1 MASDVTTGTQRK
13 MRRSMSFAPTAMPFS
28 SEVVHSL
35 PPFYFPDGGLVYQ
48 RPLKPYMHYVVLTNL
63 DGGRTY
69 GCGLIIAR
77 KFSVLER
84 DQLSGGY
91 ELDREV
97 GEHEDRDHLY
107 VPFCVCLIS
116 KWPYFNTMKDMLS
129 SLLITLKT
137 SGDPWPVIMKFAS
150 NVASILVPPPG
161 DLSIEIKLFG
171 NDVIVP
177 SADELDGSVMDLDL
191 HLPMLMLSVEDILK
205 VIACILAEQRL
216 IFICSSQAQIPLV
229 IECFFTF
236 VEPFKW
242 RRTYVPILPHK
253 LADLIEAPGPFIMG
267 CHSRLRSHIKQVI
280 RMEEIPSIVVVDLDK
295 GSVEVSPNE
304 KIEQLPQYVT
314 QALVVRLRLSKYHY
328 DLELMKT
335 PTFYDVI
342 EAKRHRADFIHEF
355 RKSIKAA
362 CLDMMVS
369 LFADVLLFMRV
380 GERLF
385 DKEGYIKSKFDEDQ
399 GFFEE
404 VCASDAFDRF
414 VDDRLENP
422 SKRDTFAVL
431 AEQVNVSSNSMTRK
445 RSTSNM
451 TRVVHRTSSSYRL
464 TVSNPKA
471 VFKQPPLLNEG
482 LHTGKYYESCIDK
495 LTEEIE
501 SRKSKSIALKASYLY
516 LRGMLYLASNQPIK
530 GLDDFHALYSANQ
543 ELFPTDYVQD
553 VIANLDASTEEL
565 LEQQDFYKRAAI
577 FRIFKKK
584 TEEQTT
590 GRPTRKLPNSPL
602 EHSEF
607 EKRVKALQIAIS
619 DETAERLFATLT
631 HQRNPTVSPEQ
642 FALLYN
648 TFTKMER
655 EIELVD
661 LPGVTL
667 EDDESRVLCSPP
679 INTTRGVG
687 RLIITT
693 HQLFFVGDGLRE
705 SFLISRLRDIRE
717 IIKYQHYVVFPPGVP
732 AVRIVSIGKVHLS
745 IWCSWAKV
753 LP

>member
-1 MASDVTTGTQRK
+1 MNQQ
-13 MRRSMSFAPTAMPFS
+13 PT
-28 SEVVHSL
+28 
-35 PPFYFPDGGLVYQ
+35 
-48 RPLKPYMHYVVLTNL
+48 KPYMHYVVLTNL

-69 GCGLIIAR
+69 GCGLIITR
-77 KFSVLER
+77 KFGVVEK

-91 ELDREV
+91 ELGLDL
-97 GEHEDRDHLY
+97 EDDYKDHLF

-116 KWPYFNTMKDMLS
+116 KSPYFNTMKDMLS
-129 SLLITLKT
+129 SLLITLET
-137 SGDPWPVIMKFAS
+137 SRDPWPIIMKFAS

-171 NDVIVP
+171 NNVIVP
-177 SADELDGSVMDLDL
+177 SAGELDGSVMDLDL
-191 HLPMLMLSVEDILK
+191 HLPLLMLSVDDILK

-216 IFICSSQAQIPLV
+216 IFICSSQALIPLV

-280 RMEEIPSIVVVDLDK
+280 RMEEIPGIVVVDLDK

-304 KIEQLPQYVT
+304 KIEQLPNYVT
-314 QALVVRLRLSKYHY
+314 QALVVRLRLSKFHY

-335 PTFYDVI
+335 PTFYDVM
-342 EAKRHRADFIHEF
+342 EAKRHRENFIHEF

-362 CLDMMVS
+362 CLDLMVS
-369 LFADVLLFMRV
+369 LFADVLIFMRV

-385 DKEGYIKSKFDEDQ
+385 DKDGYIQSKFDEDQ

-451 TRVVHRTSSSYRL
+451 TRVAHRTSSSYRL
-464 TVSNPKA
+464 AVNNPKA
-471 VFKQPPLLNEG
+471 VFKQPLLLDEG
-482 LHTGKYYESCIDK
+482 LHTGEYYKSCIDK

-501 SRKSKSIALKASYLY
+501 SRKNKNIALKASYLY
-516 LRGMLYLASNQPIK
+516 LRGMLYIASNQSIR

-543 ELFPTDYVQD
+543 ELFPTDYVKD
-553 VIANLDASTEEL
+553 VIANLDERTEVL
-565 LEQQDFYKRAAI
+565 LEQQEFYKRAAI

-590 GRPTRKLPNSPL
+590 GRPIRKLPHSPL

-631 HQRNPTVSPEQ
+631 HQRDANTITPEQ
-642 FALLYN
+642 FVLFYN
-648 TFTKMER
+648 TFMKMER

-667 EDDESRVLCSPP
+667 EDDENRVLCSPL
-679 INTTRGVG
+679 INTTRGMG
-687 RLIITT
+687 RLIVTT

-717 IIKYQHYVVFPPGVP
+717 IIRYQHYVVFPPGVP
-732 AVRIVSIGKVHLS
+732 ALRIVSIGKIHLS
-745 IWCSWAKV
+745 IWGSRVNV
-753 LP
+753 LLKHRHGE